1 MFNFRSDIEPE
12 QQNAILEKINRWKD
26 VSKATRLKADTKN
39 KDLLRLAYA
48 YIEDDADADDII
60 KLLSEIPEIESASLP
75 ARRKLL

>member
-12 QQNAILEKINRWKD
+12 QQNAVLERINRWKD
-26 VSKATRLKADTKN
+26 ISKATRLKADTKN

-60 KLLSEIPEIESASLP
+60 KRLTEIPEIESASLP